1 MTSLLRAALD
11 AVVASFGPELPA
23 PKQPPEGFGVDLDCA
38 DDLDPMMS
46 LVDGLRVVAQAVYR
60 RLSTPRGMVIDAPDY
75 GFDLR
80 SLLHKGMTPA
90 ERAAIPGL
98 VRAEVLKDQRIQR
111 AEVQLTEVAPDA
123 LKLSIRCFTAE
134 GPFRMTLHVNAAAIL
149 LTEVQP
155 A

>member
-1 MTSLLRAALD
+1 
-11 AVVASFGPELPA
+11 
-23 PKQPPEGFGVDLDCA
+23 
-38 DDLDPMMS
+38 
-46 LVDGLRVVAQAVYR
+46 
-60 RLSTPRGMVIDAPDY
+60 MVIDAPDY

-98 VRAEVLKDQRIQR
+98 VRAEVLKDQRVQR
-111 AEVQLTEVAPDA
+111 AEVQLTEVAPDT

-134 GPFRMTLHVNAAAIL
+134 GPFRMTLHVSAAAVL